1 MTDTSLKNSRGWYC
15 QGQHALQHQFDHNMW
30 KYKCISENTA
40 FPCMGINMPMM
51 TNGYNNNILSR
62 NASDIESALFGIGS
76 TNLVKPKA
84 PVIPDLNCQRN
95 IKFFNRLQTYLPEPL
110 VIQKYQRP
118 VGPFS

>member
-51 TNGYNNNILSR
+51 TNGYNNGLLSG
-62 NASDIESALFGIGS
+62 NASDIESALMGIGS
-76 TNLVKPKA
+76 TNLVSPKA
-84 PVIPDLNCQRN
+84 PVKPDLKSINS
-95 IKFFNRLQTYLPEPL
+95 IKFFNRLETVLPEPL
-110 VIQKYQRP
+110 IVEKYQRP
-118 VGPFS
+118 RGPFC

>member
-15 QGQHALQHQFDHNMW
+15 QGQHARMEQFSHNMW
-30 KYKCISENTA
+30 KYKCISESTA
-40 FPCMGINMPMM
+40 FPCVGINMPMM
-51 TNGYNNNILSR
+51 TNGYNNKILSD

-84 PVIPDLNCQRN
+84 AVTPELNCMGN
-95 IKFFNRLQTYLPEPL
+95 IKFFNRIQTYLPEPL

-118 VGPFS
+118 IGPFS